1 MKKANAAI
9 LSANTVLSA
18 KSTTMSTRYCGRY
31 LQTSAAAYAANSI
44 CCKYNMPPD
53 FLRNCISFI
62 IVSYNWNH
70 IVLTNS
76 SFAALAV
83 PFELGVDFNDDE
95 FCTAVTA
102 GNTCEHASG
111 SSSSTTGGGGILG
124 FSLCYTQTVV
134 GS

>member
-95 FCTAVTA
+95 VCTANTGGA
-102 GNTCEHASG
+102 TCEFMSG
-111 SSSSTTGGGGILG
+111 KTASTTGGGGILG
-124 FSLCYTQTVV
+124 FSLCYTQLATT
-134 GS
+134 